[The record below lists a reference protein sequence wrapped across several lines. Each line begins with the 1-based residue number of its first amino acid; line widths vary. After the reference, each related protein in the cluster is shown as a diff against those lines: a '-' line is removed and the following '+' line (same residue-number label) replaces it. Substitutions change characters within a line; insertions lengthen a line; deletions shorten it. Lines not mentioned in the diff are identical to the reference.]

1 MKLKYK
7 LGITYLTYDGKL
19 FVKRK
24 ILKSLNFS
32 TTLTILIILDSILMV
47 LVENLSVPLPLIIY
61 YHESSFQCGN
71 RNHRNESLSCLSS
84 HFQFNVEKVNSVVSC
99 FHLFFF
105 LLCRSNRTNGRQFL
119 SVHFFLRVAGP
130 MVVLA
135 YCLKIA
141 FWRNS
146 KSHSVSELWD
156 EERHEVVNY
165 QVTYGR
171 TTLEFE
177 KV

>member
-1 MKLKYK
+1 M
-7 LGITYLTYDGKL
+7 
-19 FVKRK
+19 
-24 ILKSLNFS
+24 
-32 TTLTILIILDSILMV
+32 LIILDSILMV
-47 LVENLSVPLPLIIY
+47 LVENLSVHLLLIIY
-61 YHESSFQCGN
+61 YHEPSLQCGN
-71 RNHRNESLSCLSS
+71 RNHRNESFSCLSS

-105 LLCRSNRTNGRQFL
+105 FFFLLCRSNRTNGRQFL
-119 SVHFFLRVAGP
+119 SVHFFFLRVAGP

-165 QVTYGR
+165 QMTYGW

>member
-7 LGITYLTYDGKL
+7 LGITYLTYGGKL

-32 TTLTILIILDSILMV
+32 PTLIILIILDSILMV

-105 LLCRSNRTNGRQFL
+105 FTVPLQQNKWQAIFVCPLFFTRCWSHGRSCLLPKNCILTKFKITQ
-119 SVHFFLRVAGP
+119 RVGAMG
-130 MVVLA
+130 
-135 YCLKIA
+135 
-141 FWRNS
+141 
-146 KSHSVSELWD
+146 
-156 EERHEVVNY
+156 
-165 QVTYGR
+165 
-171 TTLEFE
+171 
-177 KV
+177 

>member
-7 LGITYLTYDGKL
+7 LGITYLTYGGKL

-32 TTLTILIILDSILMV
+32 PTLIILIILDSILMV

-99 FHLFFF
+99 FHLSFFF
-105 LLCRSNRTNGRQFL
+105 FFYCAAPTEQMVGNFCLSTFFYALLVPWSFL
-119 SVHFFLRVAGP
+119 L
-130 MVVLA
+130 
-135 YCLKIA
+135 IA
-141 FWRNS
+141 
-146 KSHSVSELWD
+146 
-156 EERHEVVNY
+156 
-165 QVTYGR
+165 
-171 TTLEFE
+171 
-177 KV
+177 

>member
-1 MKLKYK
+1 MGNYIL
-7 LGITYLTYDGKL
+7 I
-19 FVKRK
+19 KRK
-24 ILKSLNFS
+24 IFKSLNFS
-32 TTLTILIILDSILMV
+32 PTLTILIILDSILMV

-61 YHESSFQCGN
+61 YHEPSFQCGN

-105 LLCRSNRTNGRQFL
+105 FFYCAAPTEQMVGNFCL
-119 SVHFFLRVAGP
+119 STFFLRVAGP

-141 FWRNS
+141 SWRNS

-156 EERHEVVNY
+156 EERHDVVNY

-171 TTLEFE
+171 TTLKFE